1 MKRSDAGAARIRDMV
16 LFRLG
21 ASLAASLMQFCWEA
35 ARAGG
40 PVEPFL
46 RRRRVRVTSRA
57 RNALLMDLRC
67 DFRADQADSD
77 SCKSGGFP
85 RALAWRWAQAQ
96 WRGAR
101 EFGSACGVP
110 HGAPALIAAGCLTP
124 TRLGL
129 AWH

>member
-1 MKRSDAGAARIRDMV
+1 MKTSDAGAARIRDVV

-46 RRRRVRVTSRA
+46 RRHRVRVTSRA

-85 RALAWRWAQAQ
+85 RALA
-96 WRGAR
+96 
-101 EFGSACGVP
+101 
-110 HGAPALIAAGCLTP
+110 
-124 TRLGL
+124 
-129 AWH
+129 